1 MMRTSGVG
9 SVVVLGALLGALHP
23 GLSRADDFR
32 WAESVPAGQ
41 TLEIKG
47 VNGAIEATAGA
58 GNQAEVAAI
67 KRGHRS
73 NPADVEIKVVKHP
86 GGVTICAVYPSRSAG
101 RSNECQPGE
110 GGRLGAE
117 DNDVDVHF
125 TVKVPPGVRFVART
139 VNGSVDADG
148 IGGDVDAHTVNGGIR
163 VSAKGLAQAE
173 TVNGSIKA
181 TLGRGDGAERL
192 DFKTVNGSIAVDL
205 PGNANADVR
214 AATVNG
220 DIESDFPLTV
230 KGRLTS
236 RSLSGTLGAGGRA
249 LNMET
254 VNGSIRLKKSS

>member
-9 SVVVLGALLGALHP
+9 SVFVLGGLLAALHP
-23 GLSRADDFR
+23 GVTSAEDFR
-32 WAESVPAGQ
+32 WAEGVPAGQ
-41 TLEIKG
+41 ALEIKG
-47 VNGAIEATAGA
+47 VNGAIEATSG
-58 GNQAEVAAI
+58 GGTQAEVLAT

-73 NPADVEIKVVKHP
+73 DPADVEIKVVRHP

-101 RSNECQPGE
+101 RPNECQPGE
-110 GGRLGAE
+110 GGHLGAE

-125 TVKVPPGVRFVART
+125 TVKVPAGVRFVART

-173 TVNGSIKA
+173 TVNGSIRA
-181 TLGRGDGAERL
+181 TLGRGDGTEPL

-205 PGNANADVR
+205 PGNANADVK

-236 RSLSGTLGAGGRA
+236 KRLSGTLGAGGRA

>member
-1 MMRTSGVG
+1 MKAMKAWAWGAVAAGSLLVGPLRAEDFHWQGVVAAGG
-9 SVVVLGALLGALHP
+9 SV
-23 GLSRADDFR
+23 
-32 WAESVPAGQ
+32 
-41 TLEIKG
+41 EIKG
-47 VNGAIEATAGA
+47 TNGGIDATGSL
-58 GNQAEVAAI
+58 GSGPVEVTAV
-67 KRGHRS
+67 KKGRRS
-73 NPADVEIKVVKHP
+73 NPAGVEIKVVEHA
-86 GGVTICAVYPSRSAG
+86 GGVTICAVYPSRSAS
-101 RSNECQPGE
+101 RPNECQPGE

-163 VSAKGLAQAE
+163 VSAKGLARAE
-173 TVNGSIKA
+173 TVNGSIRA
-181 TLGRGDGAERL
+181 ILGRGDGTEAL

-236 RSLSGTLGAGGRA
+236 RRLSGTLGAGGRA

-254 VNGSIRLKKSS
+254 VNGSIRLKKVS

>member
-1 MMRTSGVG
+1 MRASGIG
-9 SVVVLGALLGALHP
+9 SLVVLGAALAAVQA
-23 GLSRADDFR
+23 GVASADDFR
-32 WAESVPAGQ
+32 WAEGVPAGQ
-41 TLEIKG
+41 ALEIKG
-47 VNGAIEATAGA
+47 VNGAIEATAGV
-58 GNQAEVAAI
+58 GSQAEVTAV

-73 NPADVEIKVVKHP
+73 NPDDVEIKVVKHP
-86 GGVTICAVYPSRSAG
+86 GGVTICAVYPSRSAS
-101 RSNECQPGE
+101 RPNECQPGE

-163 VSAKGLAQAE
+163 VSAKGLARAE
-173 TVNGSIKA
+173 TVNGSIRA
-181 TLGRGDGAERL
+181 ILGRGDGTEAL

-236 RSLSGTLGAGGRA
+236 RRLSGTLGAGGRA

-254 VNGSIRLKKSS
+254 VNGSIRLKKVS

>member
-1 MMRTSGVG
+1 MRAIGIG
-9 SVVVLGALLGALHP
+9 SVVVLGAVLAAFQP
-23 GLSRADDFR
+23 GKACGDDFR
-32 WAESVPAGQ
+32 WAEGVPAGQ

-47 VNGAIEATAGA
+47 VNGAIEATAGV
-58 GNQAEVAAI
+58 GNQAEVVAT

-73 NPADVEIKVVKHP
+73 DPANVDIKVVKHP
-86 GGVTICAVYPSRSAG
+86 GGVTICGVYPSRSVG
-101 RSNECQPGE
+101 RPNECQPGE

-125 TVKVPPGVRFVART
+125 AVKVPPGVRFVART

-148 IGGDVDAHTVNGGIR
+148 IGADVDAHTVNGGIR
-163 VSAKGLAQAE
+163 ISARGLARAE

-181 TLGRGDGAERL
+181 TLGRGDGTEPL

-205 PGNANADVR
+205 PGNANADVK

-236 RSLSGTLGAGGRA
+236 RRLSGTLGSGGRA
-249 LNMET
+249 LTLET
-254 VNGSIRLKKSS
+254 VNGSIRLNKSS